1 MTKLLLPLSIFILT
15 CTHSLAEAPNKTQ
28 SDHSTELA
36 NAMVNTAAIINS
48 IPDIIFYK
56 DIDGVYRGGNQ
67 AWADLLGKPLDE
79 LIGKTDLE
87 LFPEDLA
94 KFFRTKDQEM
104 LTSKATKRNEEWVS
118 NANGDNVLLD
128 TVKTPWVDQNGNTL
142 GILGICRDI
151 TPKSNNERE
160 VRAANDQFYAALNAM
175 FTGELA
181 PMNAIWS
188 HSDDISNQGPFGA
201 RMDGWEAVGAQFKK
215 EAAMKLGGRI
225 TCKNLIVHA
234 GRDIAYT
241 VCVEVGENMSAAGK
255 PVEVSHRATNI
266 FRREEGQWRLIH
278 HHTDLSP
285 QLDNAGNE

>member
-1 MTKLLLPLSIFILT
+1 MTKLFLPLSIFILT
-15 CTHSLAEAPNKTQ
+15 CTHSLAEASNKTQ
-28 SDHSTELA
+28 GDHSTELA

-67 AWADLLGKPLDE
+67 AWADLLGKPLPQ

-94 KFFRTKDQEM
+94 KLFRSKDMEM
-104 LTSKATKRNEEWVS
+104 LTSKATKRNEEWVK
-118 NANGDNVLLD
+118 NPAGENILLD
-128 TVKTPWVDQNGNTL
+128 TVKTPWVDKNGNTL
-142 GILGICRDI
+142 GVLGISRDI
-151 TPKSNNERE
+151 TPKPDKDTAVS
-160 VRAANDQFYAALNAM
+160 AANDQFYAALNAM
-175 FTGELA
+175 FTGQLA

-188 HSDDISNQGPFGA
+188 HSNDISNQGPFGA

-225 TCKNLIVHA
+225 TCKNLIVQT
-234 GRDIAYT
+234 GRDLAYT
-241 VCVEVGENMSAAGK
+241 VCVEQGENMTAAGK
-255 PVEVSHRATNI
+255 PVQVSHRATNI
-266 FRREEGQWRLIH
+266 FRLEKGQWRLIH

-285 QLDNAGNE
+285 QLDNADNK

>member
-1 MTKLLLPLSIFILT
+1 
-15 CTHSLAEAPNKTQ
+15 
-28 SDHSTELA
+28 
-36 NAMVNTAAIINS
+36 MVNTAAIINS

-67 AWADLLGKPLDE
+67 AWADLLGKPLPQ

-94 KFFRTKDQEM
+94 KLFRSKDMEM
-104 LTSKATKRNEEWVS
+104 LTSKATKRNEEWVK
-118 NANGDNVLLD
+118 NPAGENILLD
-128 TVKTPWVDQNGNTL
+128 TVKTPWVDKNGNTL
-142 GILGICRDI
+142 GVLGISRDI
-151 TPKSNNERE
+151 TPKPDKDAAVS
-160 VRAANDQFYAALNAM
+160 AANDQFYAALNAM
-175 FTGELA
+175 FTGQLA

-225 TCKNLIVHA
+225 TCKNLIVQT
-234 GRDIAYT
+234 GRDLAYT
-241 VCVEVGENMSAAGK
+241 VCVEQGENMTAAGK
-255 PVEVSHRATNI
+255 PVQVSHRATNI
-266 FRREEGQWRLIH
+266 FRLEEGQWRLIH

-285 QLDNAGNE
+285 QLDNADNK